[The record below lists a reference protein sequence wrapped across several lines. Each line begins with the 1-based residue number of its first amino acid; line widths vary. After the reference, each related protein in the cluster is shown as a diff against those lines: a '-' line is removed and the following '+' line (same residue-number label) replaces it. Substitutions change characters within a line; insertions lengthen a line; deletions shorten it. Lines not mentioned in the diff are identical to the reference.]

1 LKGEMLSSGEDT
13 ERIPDQIQVIM
24 KNTLTLNLIWLVVAV
39 AAFLI
44 GSSGKTSEENQA
56 AKDENGSKA
65 GLSSRAG
72 GSSRSGSSGGG
83 ATAGSSGG
91 GAGGSGQGITVA
103 QYQQETDALR
113 ANKMFADLLLEL
125 KSENAREVFEALLEK
140 QRKGG
145 DTGQQMG
152 LLLEAWGKLDGEAA
166 LAAVNEMGGDGRRRG
181 FASISAM
188 KGWASTDPV
197 AAKAHLDGFEGGFE
211 KGMLT
216 QGVVSGLA
224 TVDPEAAT
232 AYVLELDAAREGEGG
247 DDRWRGYA
255 IDRQMEAIAQAQIQ
269 RGMSQATAWAES
281 LPEGSIKA
289 SAFDQVAESYAE
301 GDPEAAAD
309 WVKSHADKDYAE
321 RAVREISEELA
332 RKDPAAAVSW
342 AEDLPEAT
350 QASAM
355 RESMGRWTREDP
367 TAAGTYLTTMD
378 ESPARDAAVS
388 SFAQSYDREDPSVA
402 AEWARSIGDENLR
415 TQTLESVAR
424 SWVRS
429 NADEAK
435 AWLPNSGL
443 TPEAQQRVVEEASRG
458 RGRGPGR

>member
-1 LKGEMLSSGEDT
+1 
-13 ERIPDQIQVIM
+13 M

-44 GSSGKTSEENQA
+44 GSSGKTENEAQASEE
-56 AKDENGSKA
+56 KNGSNP
-65 GLSSRAG
+65 GLSSRSGAGSRG
-72 GSSRSGSSGGG
+72 GSSKGGAAGGASGTGGYGSSGTGV
-83 ATAGSSGG
+83 
-91 GAGGSGQGITVA
+91 TVS
-103 QYQQETDALR
+103 QYQQESDALV

-125 KSENAREVFEALLEK
+125 KAENAREVFDALLEK
-140 QRKGG
+140 QRNGG
-145 DTGQQMG
+145 DAGQQMG

-188 KGWASTDPV
+188 KGWASTDPT
-197 AAKAHLDGFEGGFE
+197 AAKAHLDGLEGGFE

-224 TVDPEAAT
+224 SVDPEAAT
-232 AYVLELDAAREGEGG
+232 AYVLELDAAREAEEGAN
-247 DDRWRGYA
+247 RWRGFA
-255 IDRQMEAIAQAQIQ
+255 IDRQMESIAQAQIQ
-269 RGMSQATAWAES
+269 RGMSQATGWAES
-281 LPEGSIKA
+281 LPEGSIKS
-289 SAFDQVAESYAE
+289 SAFDQVAESYAQE
-301 GDPEAAAD
+301 DPEAAAQ

-355 RESMGRWTREDP
+355 RESISRWTREDP
-367 TAAGTYLTTMD
+367 TAAGTYLTTMN
-378 ESPARDAAVS
+378 ESPARDVAVS

-402 AEWARSIGDENLR
+402 AEWAGSIGDENLR
-415 TQTLESVAR
+415 AQTLESVAR

-443 TPEAQQRVVEEASRG
+443 SPEAQQRVIEDATRG
-458 RGRGPGR
+458 RGRPRGR

>member
-1 LKGEMLSSGEDT
+1 MLLTSGEDS
-13 ERIPDQIQVIM
+13 ERLPIHPSVIM

-44 GSSGKTSEENQA
+44 GSSGKTGEENQTSG
-56 AKDENGSKA
+56 DESGSGQ
-65 GLSSRAG
+65 GLSSRSAG
-72 GSSRSGSSGGG
+72 NSRGGANGRATGGATGSSSGGG
-83 ATAGSSGG
+83 Y
-91 GAGGSGQGITVA
+91 GGSGQGVTVA
-103 QYQQETDALR
+103 QYQQETDALM

-125 KSENAREVFEALLEK
+125 KAENAREVFDALLEK

-166 LAAVNEMGGDGRRRG
+166 LAAVNDMGGDGRRRG
-181 FASISAM
+181 FASVSAM
-188 KGWASTDPV
+188 KGWASTDPI
-197 AAKAHLDGFEGGFE
+197 AAKAHLDGLEGGFE

-232 AYVLELDAAREGEGG
+232 AYVLELEAAREGEGG
-247 DDRWRGYA
+247 DDRWRGFA

-269 RGMSQATAWAES
+269 RGLSQATAWAES

-289 SAFDQVAESYAE
+289 SAFDQVAESYAQ

-402 AEWARSIGDENLR
+402 AEWAGSIGDENLR

-424 SWVRS
+424 SWVRT

-443 TPEAQQRVVEEASRG
+443 SPEAQQKVIEDASRD